1 MNDFKKKIRK
11 KLIDLN
17 FDFVG
22 FTEPIVDN
30 KSSKE
35 LKKFLDKNH
44 YGEMKWLKKHYEK
57 N

>member
-30 KSSKE
+30 KSSNE
-35 LKKFLDKNH
+35 LKEFLDKNH
-44 YGEMKWLKKHYEK
+44 YGENEMVKETL
-57 N
+57 

>member
-1 MNDFKKKIRK
+1 MILKKLEK